1 MAKIIRRVDDT
12 VTVLAQVPYAYEEN
26 AKLRFK
32 MVVKG
37 SALQFSIG
45 DEELL
50 QASDG
55 FLPSG
60 GAGFLIEQGTVL
72 ALGFEVRDLG

>member
-1 MAKIIRRVDDT
+1 MA
-12 VTVLAQVPYAYEEN
+12 
-26 AKLRFK
+26 
-32 MVVKG
+32 VKG
-37 SALQFSIG
+37 SELRFSIG
-45 DEELL
+45 DEELV

-55 FLPSG
+55 FLQSG